1 MMMKSRRLIAKLVEL
16 DEAGEVI
23 EVRITTEVFSPDA
36 LEPIVIEKTTGQ
48 LSYNSEGQLVL
59 LKQIELEH
67 TKITTITLP

>member
-1 MMMKSRRLIAKLVEL
+1 MKSRRLIAKLVEL